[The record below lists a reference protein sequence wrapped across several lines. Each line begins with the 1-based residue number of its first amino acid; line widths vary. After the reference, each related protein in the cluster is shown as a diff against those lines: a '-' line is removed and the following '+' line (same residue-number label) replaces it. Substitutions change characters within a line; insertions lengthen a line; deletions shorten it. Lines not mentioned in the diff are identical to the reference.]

1 MNSLASLASKV
12 ANLYLSFDISRD
24 AKQSEDCKYDPQ
36 TDTIY
41 LNFTDLDKS
50 VNKFKLLHEL
60 AHRIQKD
67 MLILFGD
74 TSAIELNA
82 NKIAH
87 EAFKRLKFNEDLFV
101 RRHINY
107 NNLRQLVPG
116 ITEKEAL
123 RRASTMK
130 EIQWRL

>member
-1 MNSLASLASKV
+1 MNSLESLASRV
-12 ANLYLSFDISRD
+12 ANEYKQFDIYTD
-24 AKQSEDCKYDPQ
+24 AVKSEDCKYDPQ

-41 LNFTDLDKS
+41 LNFCDLDKN

-60 AHRIQKD
+60 SHRVQKEL
-67 MLILFGD
+67 LILFGD
-74 TSAIELNA
+74 TSEIEVSA

-87 EAFKRLKFNEDLFV
+87 EAYKKLGFEVDFFV

-130 EIQWRL
+130 EIQWRV

>member
-12 ANLYLSFDISRD
+12 ANLYVRFDISSD

-41 LNFTDLDKS
+41 LNFTDLDKN

-74 TSAIELNA
+74 TSSIELNA

-87 EAFKRLKFNEDLFV
+87 EAFKKLKFNEDMFV

>member
-12 ANLYLSFDISRD
+12 ANLYLRFDISRD
-24 AKQSEDCKYDPQ
+24 AEPSEDCKYDPQ

-41 LNFTDLDKS
+41 LNFADLDKN

-60 AHRIQKD
+60 AHRVQKEL
-67 MLILFGD
+67 LILFGE
-74 TSAIELNA
+74 TSEIEVSA

-87 EAFKRLKFNEDLFV
+87 EAYKKLGFEVDFFV
-101 RRHINY
+101 RKHINY

-130 EIQWRL
+130 EIQWRV